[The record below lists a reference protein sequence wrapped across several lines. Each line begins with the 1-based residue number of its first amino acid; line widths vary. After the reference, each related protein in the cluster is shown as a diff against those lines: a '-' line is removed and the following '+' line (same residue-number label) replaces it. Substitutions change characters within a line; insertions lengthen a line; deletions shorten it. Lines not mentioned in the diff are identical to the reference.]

1 MKEENEREKEEKEK
15 KEKRRK
21 GDGEGMKTEEANWT
35 YLFTNS
41 IYGGKKWQEEYS
53 IIQRTKETE

>member
-1 MKEENEREKEEKEK
+1 ME
-15 KEKRRK
+15 
-21 GDGEGMKTEEANWT
+21 TEEANWT

-41 IYGGKKWQEEYS
+41 IYGKRKKNWQEEYS